1 MLRPLLLALLLCFP
15 GISAAANRDTLGVI
29 LSGDQDPTRNF
40 PSDRQKS
47 SEQPS
52 LTNAVTPVVANAIP
66 NQTRSLE
73 AGSFT
78 IDLSGV
84 FEDTDGND
92 LTFSAI
98 SNNTDVATATT
109 EDNMLI
115 VTPLSLGSCRIRAT
129 ATDDDNDRANDA
141 FTLTIISNE
150 PPQLTPEANLRDV
163 VLFSEGS
170 PLVLDLSTI
179 FLDPEGDDLEYRA
192 MSSEEQIAQ
201 IDLMDETVTIRPE
214 EIGEAQI
221 TLSAIDE
228 FGSTTEEQ
236 FRVEVI
242 LAYPSSLS
250 AAVFVPFEDYRD
262 QGNYRMIALPGDQSA
277 LVSTTVNGQHG
288 QDWVAYAPDP
298 EDNGAI
304 IPYEESDK
312 FTLRPGNGMWFLS
325 KSDWVLAFRTI
336 PTVPL
341 SDQGT
346 FEIPL
351 HPGWN
356 IISNPFDIDLSWNV
370 IAEYNEVSQ
379 GIWRWRDGYQLLD
392 TLHAAANIPEAYYF
406 NNFENKTSL
415 HLPYVFGSDTS
426 SKKAAQSKNGDR
438 LIVSAQDQATSKS
451 SHVYVSWHE
460 EASEGQDK
468 FDQLAP
474 PAHFS
479 DLNLSLT
486 PSHHD
491 FENAPLALEA
501 RPTNH
506 QLYQFDLALHAQ
518 AGDQILFD
526 IQLPEGL
533 SQDDVTLVNRLD
545 MQRYSMIS
553 LQSYPIRVDRE
564 STPFS
569 MFVGPH
575 QDIEEA
581 ISSLTPQLVSLK
593 QNFPNPFNPTTTIEY
608 TIPESQHVNLSI
620 FDMMGRHI
628 ITLQDAEQT
637 AGLHS
642 VQWNGQD
649 QQQRPVANGVYFYR
663 LQTALWSKSLKMT
676 LIR

>member
-1 MLRPLLLALLLCFP
+1 MNQLQQQSTNQIMFAF
-15 GISAAANRDTLGVI
+15 SVVI
-29 LSGDQDPTRNF
+29 
-40 PSDRQKS
+40 
-47 SEQPS
+47 
-52 LTNAVTPVVANAIP
+52 NAIP

-73 AGSFT
+73 AGSFA
-78 IDLSGV
+78 IDLSNV

-92 LTFSAI
+92 LTFSAL
-98 SNNTDVATATT
+98 SNNGDVATATT
-109 EDNMLI
+109 EGNMLI

-129 ATDDDNDRANDA
+129 ARDDDDDRANDA

-163 VLFSEGS
+163 VLFFEGS
-170 PLVLDLSTI
+170 PLVIDLSTI

-192 MSSEEQIAQ
+192 ESSEEQIAQ
-201 IDLMDETVTIRPE
+201 IDLMGETLTISPE
-214 EIGEAQI
+214 EIGEALI

-228 FGSTTEEQ
+228 IGSTVEEQ
-236 FRVEVI
+236 FQVAVI
-242 LAYPSSLS
+242 LSYPSSLS

-277 LVSTTVNGQHG
+277 IISTTVNGQHG

-298 EDNGAI
+298 EDNGAL
-304 IPYEESDK
+304 IPYENTEK
-312 FTLRPGNGMWFLS
+312 FTLQPGNGMWFLS
-325 KSDWVLAFRTI
+325 KNDWVLAFRTV

-341 SDQGT
+341 NDEGT

-356 IISNPFDIDLSWNV
+356 IISNPFDIDLPWKA
-370 IAEYNEVSQ
+370 IADYNEVSQ

-392 TLHAAANIPEAYYF
+392 TLYAAANIAEAYYF
-406 NNFENKTSL
+406 NNFENRTSL
-415 HLPYVFGSDTS
+415 QLPYTFGVNAAKKKT
-426 SKKAAQSKNGDR
+426 KKAHAASTNAVNAGQ
-438 LIVSAQDQATSKS
+438 LIISAQNQATSKS
-451 SHVYVSWHE
+451 SRVFVSWHE

-474 PAHFS
+474 PAHFA

-486 PSHHD
+486 PSHLD
-491 FENAPLALEA
+491 FENALLAVES
-501 RPTNH
+501 RPINQ
-506 QLYQFDLALHAQ
+506 QLYQFDLDLHAQ
-518 AGDQILFD
+518 VGDQVLFD
-526 IQLPEGL
+526 MQLPEGL
-533 SQDDVTLVNRLD
+533 EKDEVTLVNRLD
-545 MQRYSMIS
+545 MQQYS
-553 LQSYPIRVDRE
+553 LTTLETYPVRIDRE
-564 STPFS
+564 TTSFS
-569 MFVGPH
+569 LFIGTD
-575 QDIEEA
+575 QGIEEA
-581 ISSLTPQLVSLK
+581 LSSLTPQLISLK
-593 QNFPNPFNPTTTIEY
+593 QNFPNPFSPTTTIEY

-663 LQTALWSKSLKMT
+663 LQTAHWSQSLKMT